1 MPHSTVL
8 LEPVCWRFS
17 KYATHRSFSC
27 SVVVSPTNTCVPPS
41 FPVQYSPTVED
52 KFTKHL
58 EVNGKAVFAEILDT
72 AGQDQYSDLRPHFL
86 PHGDAFILVY
96 SIDDNET
103 FEKIDEFHEQI
114 FQVNERA
121 AQLPFILIG
130 NKCDMES
137 KRRVEVEEGQVKRNE
152 LQERGG
158 KVIFFEASA
167 KDNINVEEAFRKAI
181 AMSLEMN
188 TSSASTSTTGV
199 MGAGKFN
206 TYESGNSKV
215 AAKGKKK
222 GLFSKCN
229 LL

>member
-1 MPHSTVL
+1 MSQGNNNVKLIVMGQGGVGKSCLTQQFCL
-8 LEPVCWRFS
+8 NRFVGDS
-17 KYATHRSFSC
+17 
-27 SVVVSPTNTCVPPS
+27 
-41 FPVQYSPTVED
+41 YSPTVED

-167 KDNINVEEAFRKAI
+167 KDNINVEDAFRKAI

-188 TSSASTSTTGV
+188 TSSATTSTTGV
-199 MGAGKFN
+199 MGAGKSN

-215 AAKGKKK
+215 AAKSQKK

>member
-1 MPHSTVL
+1 
-8 LEPVCWRFS
+8 
-17 KYATHRSFSC
+17 
-27 SVVVSPTNTCVPPS
+27 
-41 FPVQYSPTVED
+41 
-52 KFTKHL
+52 L

-167 KDNINVEEAFRKAI
+167 KDNINVEDAFRKAI

-199 MGAGKFN
+199 MGAGKSN

-215 AAKGKKK
+215 AAKSQKK

>member
-1 MPHSTVL
+1 MSQGNNNVKLIVMGQGGVGKSCLTQQFCL
-8 LEPVCWRFS
+8 NRFVGDS
-17 KYATHRSFSC
+17 
-27 SVVVSPTNTCVPPS
+27 
-41 FPVQYSPTVED
+41 YSPTVED

-167 KDNINVEEAFRKAI
+167 KDNINVEDAFRKAI

-199 MGAGKFN
+199 MGAGKSN

-215 AAKGKKK
+215 AAKSQKK